1 MKIEEIH
8 SLFLKY
14 PLVSTDTRNIIPDS
28 IFFALKGANFNGNN
42 FAAEAIEKGASYSI
56 VDETPSTKNEKIIL
70 VEDVL
75 KCLQD
80 LATFHRK
87 YLNIPVIG
95 ITGSNG
101 KTTTKELVQ
110 RVLSKKFNV
119 FATIGNL
126 NNHIGVPL
134 TLLALNKSHEMAI
147 VEMGANHQ
155 GEIAL
160 LSSIC
165 LPNYALITNI
175 GKAHL
180 EGFGGVEGVIKG
192 KTELY
197 KFIRKNNG
205 LLFVNGDDELLMR
218 VSGDIDKITYG
229 QKESNFLV
237 GKLISS
243 QNGLSFSYSTANA
256 NIKVEN
262 NVQINSILNGMYN
275 FQNILA
281 AICIGTYFNI
291 NFKQIKEAIEEYI
304 PQNNRSQIEVRNGI
318 TFYMDAYNA
327 NPSSMEVS
335 INNFD
340 EQTKGKIR
348 IAIIGG
354 MNELGDTSTEEHQK
368 LIKQLEEKK
377 FNKVFLIG
385 SHFAK
390 LDVTETFKKLE
401 KVEDISYK
409 ELTDSFSGSFV
420 LVKGSRTNKLEN
432 VLNIF

>member
-8 SLFLKY
+8 SLFLKH
-14 PLVSTDTRNIIPDS
+14 PLVSTDTRKIIPDS

-42 FAAEAIEKGASYSI
+42 FAAEAIEKGAAYSI
-56 VDETPSTKNEKIIL
+56 IDETQSTKNEKIIL

-101 KTTTKELVQ
+101 KTTTKEILQ

-134 TLLALNKSHEMAI
+134 TLLALNKSHEIAI

-180 EGFGGVEGVIKG
+180 EGFGGIDGVIKG

-243 QNGLSFSYSTANA
+243 QNGLSFSYSTAKA
-256 NIKVEN
+256 TVKVEN
-262 NVQINSILNGMYN
+262 NVEINSVLNGMYN

-291 NFKQIKEAIEEYI
+291 DSKKIKEAIEEYI
-304 PQNNRSQIEVRNGI
+304 PQNNRSQIEVRHGI

-327 NPSSMEVS
+327 NPTSLEVA
-335 INNFD
+335 ILNFA
-340 EQTKGKIR
+340 EMQSENKIL
-348 IAIIGG
+348 IIGK
-354 MNELGDTSTEEHQK
+354 MMELGSTSEMEHARIGRLATSKAFKQVYLIGELYKKAEITGASKLFDTTEEAFSWFTKHPVENATI
-368 LIKQLEEKK
+368 LI
-377 FNKVFLIG
+377 
-385 SHFAK
+385 
-390 LDVTETFKKLE
+390 
-401 KVEDISYK
+401 
-409 ELTDSFSGSFV
+409 
-420 LVKGSRTNKLEN
+420 KGSRANKMEMLQP
-432 VLNIF
+432 LF

>member
-8 SLFLKY
+8 SLFLKH

-42 FAAEAIEKGASYSI
+42 FAAEAIEKGAAYSI
-56 VDETPSTKNEKIIL
+56 IDETQSTKNEKIIL

-101 KTTTKELVQ
+101 KTTTKEILQ

-134 TLLALNKSHEMAI
+134 TLLALNKSHEIAI

-180 EGFGGVEGVIKG
+180 EGFGGIDGVIKG

-243 QNGLSFSYSTANA
+243 QNGLSFSYSTAKA
-256 NIKVEN
+256 TVKVEN
-262 NVQINSILNGMYN
+262 NVEINSVLNGMYN

-291 NFKQIKEAIEEYI
+291 DSKKIKEAIEEYI
-304 PQNNRSQIEVRNGI
+304 PQNNRSQIEVRHGI

-354 MNELGDTSTEEHQK
+354 MNELGDTSAEEHQK
-368 LIKQLEEKK
+368 LIQQLE
-377 FNKVFLIG
+377 
-385 SHFAK
+385 
-390 LDVTETFKKLE
+390 
-401 KVEDISYK
+401 
-409 ELTDSFSGSFV
+409 
-420 LVKGSRTNKLEN
+420 
-432 VLNIF
+432 